1 MKLPL
6 ITVVE
11 KGLKK
16 NANIK
21 KSLKNSIE
29 KSEKD
34 SKLKKIETKP
44 DRVQK
49 RKKAKNLMPF
59 FGPFSFFPSIFPA

>member
-1 MKLPL
+1 MKSPL

-11 KGLKK
+11 TGLKK

-21 KSLKNSIE
+21 KSLKNSKE

-44 DRVQK
+44 DSK
-49 RKKAKNLMPF
+49 LKTPNDKNLKKTEIPL
-59 FGPFSFFPSIFPA
+59 PVLI

>member
-1 MKLPL
+1 LKLPL

-44 DRVQK
+44 DSK
-49 RKKAKNLMPF
+49 LKTSNDKKLKKTEVPLPVL
-59 FGPFSFFPSIFPA
+59 I